1 MILTFALAAWMTWA
15 LVMVLRTD
23 TDKLNAVRLAAA

>member
-1 MILTFALAAWMTWA
+1 MILTFVLAAWMTWA

-23 TDKLNAVRLAAA
+23 TDKLNAVRRPAA